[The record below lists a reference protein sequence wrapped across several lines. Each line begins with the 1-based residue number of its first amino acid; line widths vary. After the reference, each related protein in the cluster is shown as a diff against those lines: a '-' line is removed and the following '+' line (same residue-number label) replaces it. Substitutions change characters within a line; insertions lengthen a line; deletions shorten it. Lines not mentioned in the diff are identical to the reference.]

1 MFKPLLLALCAL
13 PLCSGQTVPA
23 NTVTY
28 DTRACQ
34 PPHDTYPFCNPEL
47 SLDERVNDL
56 IERIW
61 VVANE
66 TIPLL
71 LTARSMGKNN
81 ISALGIPEYD
91 FGMNAIHGVQSSCLS
106 DGDGTH
112 CPTSF
117 ANPVN
122 FGSTWNKTGIF
133 ELGRTV
139 GIEGRALWLAGA
151 VEQSPRNHIG
161 LDSWSPNINIARLAT
176 WGRTCEVASEDP
188 MLNADFGTQYTRGV
202 QYPGLDSQHVAI
214 VSTLKH
220 WDA

>member
-1 MFKPLLLALCAL
+1 MSLLVLFFIQGAL
-13 PLCSGQTVPA
+13 SQTVPS

-34 PPHDTYPFCNPEL
+34 PPYDKFPFCNPEL

-61 VVANE
+61 EVSNE

-71 LTARSMGKNN
+71 LTARNMGKNN
-81 ISALGIPEYD
+81 ISALGVPEYD
-91 FGMNAIHGVQSSCLS
+91 FGMNAIHGVQSSCVS
-106 DGDGTH
+106 DASCTTY

-122 FGSTWNKTGIF
+122 FGNCWNKSGVF

-139 GIEGRALWLAGA
+139 GVEGRALWLAGA

-161 LDSWSPNINIARLAT
+161 LDSWSPNINIAR
-176 WGRTCEVASEDP
+176 ASTYVEQVVTF
-188 MLNADFGTQYTRGV
+188 LSSF
-202 QYPGLDSQHVAI
+202 
-214 VSTLKH
+214 
-220 WDA
+220 

>member
-1 MFKPLLLALCAL
+1 MPFLIQALLFALGD
-13 PLCSGQTVPA
+13 SQTIPA

-34 PPHDTYPFCNPEL
+34 PPHDAYPFCNSAL

-61 VVANE
+61 LVANE
-66 TIPLL
+66 SIPLL

-81 ISALGIPEYD
+81 ISALGVPEYD
-91 FGMNAIHGVQSSCLS
+91 FGLNSIHGVQSSCLLS
-106 DGDGTH
+106 EGTTY

-122 FGSTWNKTGIF
+122 FGSSWNKSGIF

-151 VEQSPRNHIG
+151 VEQGPRNHIG
-161 LDSWSPNINIARLAT
+161 LDTWSPNINIARAPQ

-188 MLNADFGTQYTRGV
+188 LLNGDFGEAYTKGV

>member
-1 MFKPLLLALCAL
+1 MSLRLAALALLSCTSAHA
-13 PLCSGQTVPA
+13 QTVPA

-34 PPHDTYPFCNPEL
+34 PPHDTYPFCNSAL

-61 VVANE
+61 AVSNE

-81 ISALGIPEYD
+81 ISALGLPEFDY
-91 FGMNAIHGVQSSCLS
+91 GMNAIHGVQSSCVS
-106 DGDGTH
+106 DAAGTH

-117 ANPVN
+117 MNPVG
-122 FGSTWNKTGIF
+122 FGNSWNKSSVF

-139 GIEGRALWLAGA
+139 GLEGRALWLAGA
-151 VEQSPRNHIG
+151 VEQGPRNHIG
-161 LDSWSPNINIARLAT
+161 L
-176 WGRTCEVASEDP
+176 E
-188 MLNADFGTQYTRGV
+188 
-202 QYPGLDSQHVAI
+202 
-214 VSTLKH
+214 
-220 WDA
+220 